1 MTSKQRILIRKPV
14 APVPV
19 QNQDAKDK
27 LLPHERDEKT
37 DPVAPPRKKMLQA
50 HTDLENGLVDTDMH
64 GQRGVEVVV
73 KKNKRRA

>member
-1 MTSKQRILIRKPV
+1 MTSKQRFLISKPV
-14 APVPV
+14 APVSV
-19 QNQDAKDK
+19 ENQDTKDK

-37 DPVAPPRKKMLQA
+37 DPAAPPRKKMQQA

-64 GQRGVEVVV
+64 GQRGIEVVV